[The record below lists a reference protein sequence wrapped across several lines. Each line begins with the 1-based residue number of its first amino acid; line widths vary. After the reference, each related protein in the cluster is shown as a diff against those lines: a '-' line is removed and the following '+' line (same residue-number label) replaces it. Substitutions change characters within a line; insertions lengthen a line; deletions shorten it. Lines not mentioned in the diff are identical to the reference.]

1 MNMTASSRFEGRVQS
16 KATLWA
22 GRAITAI
29 VALFL
34 GFDGVTKL
42 IRDPHVLSAMA
53 DLAFPERAIIAIGA
67 VILVCTLLFLIPS
80 TSMLGAILLTAHLG
94 GAVAVQVRAGHPVFE
109 CVFPIIF
116 GVLLW
121 LGLSLRDPDCAGC
134 CHFAPNLRGRF
145 KGLSMQKFGRFLRF
159 SH

>member
-1 MNMTASSRFEGRVQS
+1 MNTTASSLFAGHVRS

-22 GRAITAI
+22 GRAITTI

-34 GFDGVTKL
+34 GFDGATKI

-53 DLAFPERAIIAIGA
+53 DLAFPERAIVGIGA
-67 VILVCTLLFLIPS
+67 VILVCTLLFVIPR

-94 GAVAVQVRAGHPVFE
+94 GGVAVQVRAGHPVFQ

-116 GVLLW
+116 GVLMW
-121 LGLSLRDPDCAGC
+121 VGMYLRDPR
-134 CHFAPNLRGRF
+134 LRA
-145 KGLSMQKFGRFLRF
+145 LLPLRTQ
-159 SH
+159 SQRQG

>member
-1 MNMTASSRFEGRVQS
+1 MNMTASSLFDGRIQS
-16 KATLWA
+16 KATLWS

-34 GFDGVTKL
+34 GFDGATKV

-53 DLAFPERAIIAIGA
+53 DLAFPERAIVAIGV
-67 VILVCTLLFLIPS
+67 VILACTVLFLIPS
-80 TSMLGAILLTAHLG
+80 TSILGAVLLTAHLG
-94 GAVAVQVRAGHPVFE
+94 GAVATQVRAGHPVFE

-121 LGLSLRDPDCAGC
+121 LGLYLRDPR
-134 CHFAPNLRGRF
+134 LRA
-145 KGLSMQKFGRFLRF
+145 LLPLRTQ
-159 SH
+159 SPRQV